1 MSKNLDDAMMNQN
14 HRRRIESTFRHI
26 DNRLAEIEAILQ
38 AVGSQSPFSPYAL
51 DIEPMA
57 RHTVASYLQRLR
69 EKMWT
74 AMQDLDIS
82 DTGHRTGAAWA
93 IGCSLTGVMID
104 LADMEPEHLGGYG
117 RLEPEAVK
125 KIAGICADLQRL
137 CSSAQAYLS
146 RSRGEDLAQ
155 RLARLATTPDN
166 REAVSK
172 LEGMITRHGLVELR
186 PMLESVVERLE
197 SADLEVAFFGRVSSG
212 KSSLLN
218 YLLGEGILPVG
229 VLPVTAVL
237 TRLCRA
243 EQNELVVQFE
253 ISQPQHLPL
262 DRIAEFVTEEGN
274 PDNRR
279 RVTEVQV
286 RLANPRLAEG
296 VAFMDTPGVGS
307 LATLGAAQT
316 KAYLPR
322 CDVGVLLIDAGAGIN
337 HEDIALLRG
346 FFEAA
351 IPAMILISKADLLNE
366 TDRRRVTDYV
376 NEQVH
381 KDIGHEIPIYPVS
394 ARPPET
400 ALADRWF
407 REAIAPLT
415 ERHQELA
422 AQSIRRKTAHLAE
435 LVASYLETLAGRS
448 QATMPREIDPDMSE
462 IEAMLA
468 EADNRIATV
477 AARLTQPVEAGLSE
491 SVAKTMEQAARD
503 VVAIGRRGVACPE
516 ALVAAMAAE
525 MVATAEGAR
534 RQMEELVKS
543 VEQTLREVSQACGGP
558 ENLTLQETTAGFTPL
573 PRADEE
579 RLNEVP
585 QARCSKMLSRW
596 PALAVRL
603 VRRRIVHQAEVLV
616 WSTLRDHR
624 EKVRSWLKE
633 NLENTSNAYEAYV
646 ALFRDQLSRAGEER
660 VGFQDAAQVQAD
672 LALLREMVPSCAI
685 SPCVEADGKMN
696 SHD

>member
-1 MSKNLDDAMMNQN
+1 MMNQN

-57 RHTVASYLQRLR
+57 RHTVASYIQRLR

-74 AMQDLDIS
+74 AMQDLGIS
-82 DTGHRTGAAWA
+82 DTGHHTGAAWA

-104 LADMEPEHLGGYG
+104 LADMEPEHLVGYG
-117 RLEPEAVK
+117 HLEPEAVK

-137 CSSAQAYLS
+137 CRGAQAYLS

-172 LEGMITRHGLVELR
+172 LEGVITRHGLVELR
-186 PMLESVVERLE
+186 PMLESIVERLE

-218 YLLGEGILPVG
+218 YLLGEEILPVG

-262 DRIAEFVTEEGN
+262 DQIADFVTEEGN

-279 RVTEVQV
+279 HVTEVQV
-286 RLANPRLAEG
+286 RLANRRLAEG

-322 CDVGVLLIDAGAGIN
+322 CDVGVLLIDAGAGMN

-346 FFEAA
+346 FFDAA

-366 TDRRRVTDYV
+366 ADRRRVTDYV

-381 KDIGHEIPIYPVS
+381 KEIGHEIPIYPVS

-407 REAIAPLT
+407 REAITPLT
-415 ERHQELA
+415 DRHQELA

-435 LVASYLETLAGRS
+435 LVASYLEVLIGRS
-448 QATMPREIDPDMSE
+448 EAAMPAEIGSNASE

-468 EADNRIATV
+468 EANNRISAV
-477 AARLTQPVEAGLSE
+477 AAKLTQPVETGLAE
-491 SVAKTMEQAARD
+491 RVARTLEQAARD
-503 VVAIGRRGVACPE
+503 VVAVARKDTACPE
-516 ALVAAMAAE
+516 ALAAATAAE
-525 MVATAEGAR
+525 MVATAEDAR
-534 RQMEELVKS
+534 LQMEGLVKS
-543 VEQTLREVSQACGGP
+543 LEQTLRKVSHACGGP

-573 PRADEE
+573 PRANEE
-579 RLNEVP
+579 RLSEIP
-585 QARCSKMLSRW
+585 RMRCSKAFSRW
-596 PALAVRL
+596 PALAVWL

-624 EKVRSWLKE
+624 EKVRTWLKE
-633 NLENTSNAYEAYV
+633 NLENTGNAYEAYV
-646 ALFRDQLSRAGEER
+646 SLFRDQLSRAGEGR
-660 VGFQDAAQVQAD
+660 VGFQDVEQVQAD
-672 LALLREMVPSCAI
+672 LALLREMVPSCAA
-685 SPCVEADGKMN
+685 SSCAEADGKTN
-696 SHD
+696 SHE

>member
-422 AQSIRRKTAHLAE
+422 AQSIRRKTAHLAD

-477 AARLTQPVEAGLSE
+477 AARLTQPVETGLSE

-503 VVAIGRRGVACPE
+503 VVAIARRGVACPE